1 MNQIE
6 SSKYNM
12 ILGALPR
19 DTYNRLLPYLEWV
32 QLAYGEV
39 IYESGREVPYAYFPT
54 TSIVSK
60 VYLFE
65 DGASSELAL
74 VGSEGFVGLGLFMGG
89 GTLPHQAI
97 VSRAGGSYRLRRQR
111 FLQAFDCHSGN
122 GDNQILFQLLLRF
135 TQAMITQ
142 IGQNAV
148 CNRHHSIYQQLSR
161 WLLLNLDRQ
170 SSNELILTQE
180 HIAHKLGVRR
190 ESITKAVGQ
199 LQQKGL
205 ISYHRGHLSV
215 TNRSGLEDQVCECYK
230 VVKAEFDRLLPVST
244 DIAADQYN
252 LRNKTLIPQAMRL

>member
-1 MNQIE
+1 MNQLE

-19 DTYNRLLPYLEWV
+19 DTYRRLLPYLEWV
-32 QLAYGEV
+32 QLPYDEV
-39 IYESGREVPYAYFPT
+39 IYESGCELGYAYFPT
-54 TSIVSK
+54 TCIVSK
-60 VYLFE
+60 IYVFE
-65 DGASSELAL
+65 DGTSSELAL
-74 VGSEGFVGLGLFMGG
+74 VGSEGFVGLSLFMGG
-89 GTLPHQAI
+89 RTLSHQAI
-97 VSRAGGSYRLRRQR
+97 VSRAGGCYRLRRLL
-111 FLQAFDCHSGN
+111 FMQAFDCYSGN
-122 GDNQILFQLLLRF
+122 GDNQILFHLLLRY

-142 IGQNAV
+142 IGQNVV

-190 ESITKAVGQ
+190 ESITKAAGK

-205 ISYHRGHLSV
+205 ISYYRGHLSV
-215 TNRSGLEDQVCECYK
+215 SNRSGLEDQVCECYK

-244 DIAADQYN
+244 DIAVDQYN